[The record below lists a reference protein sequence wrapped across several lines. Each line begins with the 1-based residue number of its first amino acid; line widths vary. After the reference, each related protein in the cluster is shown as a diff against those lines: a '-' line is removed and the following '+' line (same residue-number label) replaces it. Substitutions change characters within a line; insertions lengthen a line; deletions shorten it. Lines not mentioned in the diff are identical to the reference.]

1 MQGENQDR
9 WKLSEYLHRPI
20 PIEGR
25 DVIGN
30 KKLVSCRNLKL
41 TCILERRKERK
52 WHGEREKK
60 KKPRKQNCS
69 NHTGKKNDHVRNRE
83 SQNEQ
88 LRKEFVRE
96 GLGHHTRKD
105 KQHRGS
111 VLPMPFHTQMLDPLI
126 WILCWR
132 TGRGLG
138 VSPHFKSC

>member
-52 WHGEREKK
+52 WHRERGKK
-60 KKPRKQNCS
+60 KKNLGNRIAATTQGRKMIMSEIERARMNS
-69 NHTGKKNDHVRNRE
+69 
-83 SQNEQ
+83 
-88 LRKEFVRE
+88 
-96 GLGHHTRKD
+96 
-105 KQHRGS
+105 
-111 VLPMPFHTQMLDPLI
+111 
-126 WILCWR
+126 
-132 TGRGLG
+132 
-138 VSPHFKSC
+138 